1 MLLPIDNPDQ
11 ILALGY
17 AAGPA
22 NRRLLTA
29 IFAFDAM
36 IGGQVLA
43 AREPIFAQIR
53 LAWWRDQLKGVATGD
68 ARPKDPMLI
77 EIAKLLESGIA
88 AADWPSDWMAIV
100 DGWEALLG
108 DERPTDAM
116 LTVFAQNRG
125 RGVFG
130 SALSEI
136 GEGWALVDLALRM
149 NDEGMMALAMP
160 RLAGLADAP
169 RLKETRAVRVLAALA
184 LGDVKAGAVHR
195 PRPGSP
201 RRAFR
206 ALRYVLA
213 HW

>member
-1 MLLPIDNPDQ
+1 MAVLIDNPDQ

-22 NRRLLTA
+22 NRRLISA
-29 IFAFDAM
+29 VFAFDAM

-43 AREPIFAQIR
+43 AREPIFGQIR
-53 LAWWRDQLKGVATGD
+53 LAWWRDQLKGMADDVT
-68 ARPKDPMLI
+68 RKDPMLI
-77 EIAKLLESGIA
+77 EIATLLESGIA
-88 AADWPSDWMAIV
+88 ALDWPSDLIAIV

-108 DERPTDAM
+108 EERPTDAV

-149 NDEGMMALAMP
+149 KDEGMMALAMP
-160 RLAGLADAP
+160 RLAGLAEAP
-169 RLKETRAVRVLAALA
+169 RSKETRAFRVLAALA

-201 RRAFR
+201 RRAFW